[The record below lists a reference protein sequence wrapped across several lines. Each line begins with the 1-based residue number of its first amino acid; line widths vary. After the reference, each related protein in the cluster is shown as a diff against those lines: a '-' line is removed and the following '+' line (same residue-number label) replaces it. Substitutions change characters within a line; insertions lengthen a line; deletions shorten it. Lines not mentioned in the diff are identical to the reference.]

1 VRRPAVCDPAR
12 GGGEQLVGGC
22 CPTGLLEGER
32 STLSDG
38 TARFSKAR
46 PRMSFARTQRH
57 RCQERSERKHR
68 PATSHRRDSKRRH
81 AHRGPQQVAHLHVHS
96 TAQSAYKPRAS
107 AITQPLDSGPS
118 DLLHQPD
125 CTSWRRTQRI
135 AAGPPPLRRAYPER
149 RTTRCSIPPAR
160 CAIWTMTRT
169 CASSRQP
176 APATYRGAGRRAA
189 PPRTSARAWSWHTA
203 AGELRSALGERPA
216 GLRRGDGDV
225 YLHTDLAF
233 EESARP
239 HHTARHTGGSLSG
252 ARQPPGLPVEPVTM
266 PTYRGLQPPQ
276 L

>member
-1 VRRPAVCDPAR
+1 MPGAIRAQAPACHKP
-12 GGGEQLVGGC
+12 
-22 CPTGLLEGER
+22 PP
-32 STLSDG
+32 
-38 TARFSKAR
+38 RFQKKAR
-46 PRMSFARTQRH
+46 PPRPTAGRSSPRTFHRAKRVQTARQRDH
-57 RCQERSERKHR
+57 TAPRFGAVCARAR
-68 PATSHRRDSKRRH
+68 P
-81 AHRGPQQVAHLHVHS
+81 HRGQ
-96 TAQSAYKPRAS
+96 KN
-107 AITQPLDSGPS
+107 
-118 DLLHQPD
+118 LLHQPD